1 MGRKVVIVGAGQV
14 SATLVA
20 KLRADG
26 YDGGITVL
34 GDENTL
40 PYQRPPLSK
49 AYLLG
54 KQTMA
59 QLHLRPAAFYNQAQ
73 IDLRLGCRAMAIEAG
88 VRVVRLH
95 GNEVVPYDHL
105 VLATGSAARSWPAA
119 LGGTLEGVRT
129 LRTFSDADSLSLAM
143 RSARSILVIGG
154 GYVGLELASAAR
166 TLGLAVTVVEAQK
179 RILNRVAGEDTARYF
194 RTLHVAHGTRIVEGM
209 GVRRL
214 LGDGRVE
221 GAELENGEV
230 ITCDLVIVGIGAIPA
245 TALAVAAGLEVDD
258 GVVTDEFCRTSD
270 PFIWAAGDC
279 ARVRTSAGSIRLESV
294 GNAIDQAETVAANI
308 LGGERAY
315 RPRPWFWTEQHGV
328 RMQIAGLSA
337 GHDETVLRRTSD
349 GSRSSCWYFRKDNL
363 IAVDAINDA
372 QAFLA
377 GRRLIDSDMHVDRAA
392 IGDPAFDLRS
402 LAKAAL
408 PEISS

>member
-1 MGRKVVIVGAGQV
+1 M
-14 SATLVA
+14 
-20 KLRADG
+20 
-26 YDGGITVL
+26 
-34 GDENTL
+34 
-40 PYQRPPLSK
+40 
-49 AYLLG
+49 
-54 KQTMA
+54 
-59 QLHLRPAAFYNQAQ
+59 
-73 IDLRLGCRAMAIEAG
+73 
-88 VRVVRLH
+88 
-95 GNEVVPYDHL
+95 
-105 VLATGSAARSWPAA
+105 
-119 LGGTLEGVRT
+119 
-129 LRTFSDADSLSLAM
+129 
-143 RSARSILVIGG
+143 
-154 GYVGLELASAAR
+154 
-166 TLGLAVTVVEAQK
+166 
-179 RILNRVAGEDTARYF
+179 
-194 RTLHVAHGTRIVEGM
+194 
-209 GVRRL
+209 
-214 LGDGRVE
+214 
-221 GAELENGEV
+221 

-308 LGGERAY
+308 MGGERAY

-392 IGDPAFDLRS
+392 IGDPAFDLRN